1 MSEKKTYYDI
11 LGLADT
17 ATTEAVEQAFLLHK
31 RILETATDIE
41 DRRNRLAFI
50 QHARDVLFDPQKRAH
65 YDLQLRQQ
73 TELVIEDGPVQSS
86 SRIRRLA
93 LLIMIGGT
101 AWIWQHYHT
110 KAAQNTTEVHV
121 TPAREPDSG
130 TDAQFAENSRP
141 QGVNTIQSAVTD
153 ADVVHTAPSQKP
165 SPGRSY
171 IINTGG
177 PDAELIKKL
186 VWSVYGIVGPKGFGT
201 GIMVD
206 NEGLLTNCHVLAA
219 NMPLN
224 GKKIYA
230 INAVTKD
237 HAEITDVAY
246 LDNQDACLVHAP
258 GLAGQAIEVGSTT
271 WMAAGVKTHN
281 IGYANGQLTSSPGE
295 FLYWINKYGQN
306 FLVTNNF
313 CDHGV
318 SGGPLVDDD
327 GRLVGLTT
335 GGNNDRSRCGSLT
348 VETVRS
354 LRFQSTIPINDFP
367 ADYVSNIVR
376 RTW

>member
-1 MSEKKTYYDI
+1 
-11 LGLADT
+11 
-17 ATTEAVEQAFLLHK
+17 
-31 RILETATDIE
+31 
-41 DRRNRLAFI
+41 
-50 QHARDVLFDPQKRAH
+50 
-65 YDLQLRQQ
+65 
-73 TELVIEDGPVQSS
+73 
-86 SRIRRLA
+86 
-93 LLIMIGGT
+93 MIGGT

-141 QGVNTIQSAVTD
+141 QGVNAIQSAVTD

-171 IINTGG
+171 IINTDG

-258 GLAGQAIEVGSTT
+258 GLARQAIEVGSTT
-271 WMAAGVKTHN
+271 WMAAGVKTYN
-281 IGYANGQLTSSPGE
+281 IGYANGQLTTSPGE

-354 LRFQSTIPINDFP
+354 LRFQSTIPIKDFP